1 MLKSLFS
8 RPKPAEKRKKVVIV
22 SGLPRSGTSMMM
34 KMLAEGGLPIV
45 TDSQRE
51 ADEDNPNG
59 YFEVEV
65 SKKLKDGEINWIYDA
80 QGKTVKVISYLL
92 EFLPSDLEY
101 DIVFMDREIHE
112 VLASQQKMLARRN
125 ETSSISDEEMD
136 AQFRSH
142 LKAIKYWLPRQP
154 NMHVHYVKYND
165 AVNSPE
171 MVVPS
176 LVEFLG
182 LPLDSAAMLSVPSQS
197 LYRNRAQ
204 S

>member
-8 RPKPAEKRKKVVIV
+8 RSKPAEKKRRVVIV

-34 KMLAEGGLPIV
+34 KILAEGGLEIV

-80 QGKTVKVISYLL
+80 PGKTVKVISYLL
-92 EFLPSDLEY
+92 EFLPNDLEY
-101 DIVFMDREIHE
+101 DIIFMDREIHE
-112 VLASQQKMLARRN
+112 VLASQKKMLERRS
-125 ETSSISDEEMD
+125 ETSSISDEEME

-154 NMHVHYVKYND
+154 NMRVHYVKYHD
-165 AVNSPE
+165 AVNSPKS
-171 MVVPS
+171 VIPAV
-176 LVEFLG
+176 VEFLNQ
-182 LPLDSAAMLSVPSQS
+182 PLNLAAMLAVPSQS
-197 LYRNRAQ
+197 LYRNRA
-204 S
+204 

>member
-8 RPKPAEKRKKVVIV
+8 RPKPVEKRKKVVIV

-101 DIVFMDREIHE
+101 DIVFMDRE
-112 VLASQQKMLARRN
+112 
-125 ETSSISDEEMD
+125 
-136 AQFRSH
+136 RSTKCLL
-142 LKAIKYWLPRQP
+142 LKRKCLR
-154 NMHVHYVKYND
+154 
-165 AVNSPE
+165 
-171 MVVPS
+171 
-176 LVEFLG
+176 
-182 LPLDSAAMLSVPSQS
+182 AAMRPPVFPMKRWM
-197 LYRNRAQ
+197 RNFVLT
-204 S
+204 SKP

>member
-1 MLKSLFS
+1 MLNSLFS

-34 KMLAEGGLPIV
+34 KMLAEGGLSIV

-59 YFEVEV
+59 YFEVEM

-101 DIVFMDREIHE
+101 DIIFMDREIHE
-112 VLASQQKMLARRN
+112 VLASQKKMLARRN

-142 LKAIKYWLPRQP
+142 LKAIKY
-154 NMHVHYVKYND
+154 
-165 AVNSPE
+165 
-171 MVVPS
+171 
-176 LVEFLG
+176 
-182 LPLDSAAMLSVPSQS
+182 
-197 LYRNRAQ
+197 
-204 S
+204 